1 MEVNKRTLKAK
12 EKYEGKVFK
21 TNNFGDYIVTKC
33 VSGKEVHIKFIDTG
47 YEAVVSV
54 SNIAVGNIKDNLKPF
69 VYGVGYL
76 GSNLEL
82 KSTYYGKDCPIYQRW
97 RMMIRRCYS
106 EKFHQ
111 RCPTYIGCYV
121 SDDFK
126 DYSKWREWYD
136 NYQYKHDGWQLDKD
150 LIIKGNKVYSATT
163 CVFLP
168 REINTVLLKR
178 DKTRGEYLIGVCYNK
193 RNENFEVAMS
203 KYGKTVNLGY
213 FDNEYDAHLAYKEVK
228 EAHLKELADK
238 YKRLARLKSIQ
249 SIV

>member
-1 MEVNKRTLKAK
+1 MGYKSLEVRM
-12 EKYEGKVFK
+12 
-21 TNNFGDYIVTKC
+21 
-33 VSGKEVHIKFIDTG
+33 
-47 YEAVVSV
+47 
-54 SNIAVGNIKDNLKPF
+54 KPT

-82 KSTYYGKDCPIYQRW
+82 KSTYDGKDCPIYQRW

-150 LIIKGNKVYSATT
+150 LIIKGNKVYSAIT

-213 FDNEYDAHLAYKEVK
+213 YDNEYDAYLAYKEAK
-228 EAHLKELADK
+228 ESYLKELADK
-238 YKRLARLKSIQ
+238 YKDLLDPRAYEALYNYTVDIDD
-249 SIV
+249 